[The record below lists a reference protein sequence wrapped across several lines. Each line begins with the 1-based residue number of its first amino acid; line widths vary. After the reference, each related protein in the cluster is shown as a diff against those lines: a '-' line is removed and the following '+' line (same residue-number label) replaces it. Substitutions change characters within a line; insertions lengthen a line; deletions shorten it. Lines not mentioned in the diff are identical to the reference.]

1 MTESRRKR
9 KGPTP
14 RRTPRRKPQA
24 SLPKIFLGY
33 VFPRSPGLI
42 HESFM
47 RSVLRL
53 YAGSIGKCMIQ
64 PMGIATGP
72 LLSKARN
79 TLLNYFLQGDY
90 DYFLWA
96 DTDIEFDYE
105 DLAVLMQ
112 SNRDIAG
119 SVYLALDSK
128 GEPVCA
134 HLLEKDGSPG
144 VYADVP
150 LSLCYEDDGAP
161 KEEVRV
167 SGLGCGFT
175 LIKREVIQRLA
186 DQKGG
191 IKRLWPYAETGED
204 EGFGEDLTFG
214 LRAAEMGFDSYLIPK
229 SKVGHIKEIVL

>member
-1 MTESRRKR
+1 
-9 KGPTP
+9 
-14 RRTPRRKPQA
+14 
-24 SLPKIFLGY
+24 
-33 VFPRSPGLI
+33 
-42 HESFM
+42 
-47 RSVLRL
+47 
-53 YAGSIGKCMIQ
+53 MIQ

-79 TLLNYFLQGDY
+79 VLLGYFMEGDY

-96 DTDIEFDYE
+96 DTDIEFDWQ

-119 SVYLALDSK
+119 SVYLTLDSS

-134 HLLEKDGSPG
+134 HLLEKEGSPG

-150 LSLCYEDDGAP
+150 LSLCYEDDGTP

-175 LIKREVIQRLA
+175 LIKRNVIQALS

-214 LRAAEMGFDSYLIPK
+214 LRAAEIGFDSYLIPK
-229 SKVGHIKEIVL
+229 SKVAHIKEIAI